1 MSRKEVITIER
12 FIRNNENPHNNLVDD
27 CVIRAIST
35 ATGQSWDD
43 IYLDLMMEG
52 FKEKNYPNFNSI
64 WWKYLERKG
73 YKRKMIP
80 DTCPM
85 CYTLKHFVRDYP
97 KGIYIVGDGSHVV
110 AVVDGFYLDTFDSGN
125 MSVLYYFKI

>member
-1 MSRKEVITIER
+1 MITIGY
-12 FIRNNENPHNNLVDD
+12 IRLNENPHGILVDD

-35 ATGQSWDD
+35 ATGQDWDK
-43 IYLDLMMEG
+43 IYIDLMMEG

-85 CYTLKHFVRDYP
+85 CYTLKQFVRDYP

-110 AVVDGFYLDTFDSGN
+110 AVVDGFYLDTFNSGN
-125 MSVLYYFKI
+125 MSVLYYFTTKY

>member
-1 MSRKEVITIER
+1 MIVIER
-12 FIRNNENPHNNLVDD
+12 FIRKNENPHNILVDD

-52 FKEKNYPNFNSI
+52 FKEKNFPNYNSI
-64 WWKYLERKG
+64 WWTYLERKG

-85 CYTLKHFVRDYP
+85 CYTLKQFVRDYP

-110 AVVDGFYLDTFDSGN
+110 AVVDGFYLDTWNSGN